1 MDMRWKAR
9 KERQWR
15 NHAGRCE
22 ACLACVVDGQRWS
35 DFLLVLKVVLEADA
49 RVRLQGG
56 LVLHEATR
64 HHQCL
69 RIDKRCF
76 VACGSPAAFCTSAHQ
91 A

>member
-35 DFLLVLKVVLEADA
+35 GFLLVLKVVLVGGRLGEVA
-49 RVRLQGG
+49 RRL
-56 LVLHEATR
+56 
-64 HHQCL
+64 
-69 RIDKRCF
+69 
-76 VACGSPAAFCTSAHQ
+76 SAA
-91 A
+91 